1 MDRDEQ
7 IWSMLSVV
15 RLVVQRIIW
24 GASDKGRRKPFG
36 DVYFCC
42 FFDRHWLWTELLDDV
57 KIPLWNLS

>member
-1 MDRDEQ
+1 
-7 IWSMLSVV
+7 MLSVV
-15 RLVVQRIIW
+15 RLVGQRIIR